1 MTITEQSDYLRYIEE
16 NIDKVPAV
24 TGVYAFFSKGKD
36 WLYVGSA
43 GAGRLRERIKEH
55 WRAGEWPDVY
65 YFRWFQATSEDNA
78 RRTELDWIKRHNP
91 KYNRS

>member
-1 MTITEQSDYLRYIEE
+1 MTIIKESDYLNYNEDVYR
-16 NIDKVPAV
+16 VPAV
-24 TGVYAFFSKGKD
+24 TGVYAFFSLSKR

-65 YFRWFQATSEDNA
+65 YFRWFQTDSKRNA
-78 RRTELDWIKRHNP
+78 RDTEADLIKKHDP